1 MHHMAGSHIRVFF
14 IRAEEIQLNTCTRNT
29 WLGETQ
35 TALINLSQAPQLNSL
50 QILVMRAMT
59 CCGLQ
64 HH

>member
-1 MHHMAGSHIRVFF
+1 M
-14 IRAEEIQLNTCTRNT
+14 QLNTCTRNT
-29 WLGETQ
+29 WLGEMQ